1 VGSIISQEGEVK
13 VEVQVEEGKPS
24 TRT

>member
-24 TRT
+24 SRA